1 MDYGLDFF
9 NFKQWNFRL
18 PSGEIESR
26 KVERVSDPPEMPE
39 GERLDLKLLPLPK
52 INLSWILSET
62 LNTLTVLNMGD
73 CDLKTIP
80 PAISNLINLQRLRVQ
95 SNSLTSLPR
104 EIGDLP
110 SLTRLCA
117 FGNKLRIL
125 PDTLQ
130 QLPKLKILRLGGNAL
145 AEDGLVVL
153 EGIGSLKELYLR
165 ENPNLTI
172 IPRRVALMASL
183 QVLNADDNNI
193 QYPPMTYV
201 KGGLDQIRQYARN
214 HHY

>member
-1 MDYGLDFF
+1 MGDRPQY
-9 NFKQWNFRL
+9 NFKQLNFRL

-26 KVERVSDPPEMPE
+26 KVERVSDPPEMPD
-39 GERLDLKLLPLPK
+39 GKRLDLKLLPLPK
-52 INLSWILSET
+52 INLSWFLEET

-80 PAISNLINLQRLRVQ
+80 PAISNFVNLQRLRVQ

-104 EIGDLP
+104 EIGDLR

-130 QLPKLKILRLGGNAL
+130 FLENLKILRLGGNAL
-145 AEDGLVVL
+145 AD
-153 EGIGSLKELYLR
+153 GSLAVVEKIYSLEKLYLR
-165 ENPNLTI
+165 ENPSLRK
-172 IPRRVALMASL
+172 IPRGIAELPSL
-183 QVLNADDNNI
+183 QVLNAEDNAI
-193 QYPPMTYV
+193 VKPPMSYV
-201 KGGLDQIRQYARN
+201 DGGLRQIRLY
-214 HHY
+214 YGY